1 MESSI
6 IYEKHVYV
14 KDSKDSKAVKK
25 FVILE
30 TKKEKFEYPKYLFYF
45 FDMSEKRK
53 MPIQRDVRPFNDIKL
68 AKKTLDQYIKK
79 NIKKGW
85 EKIF

>member
-1 MESSI
+1 
-6 IYEKHVYV
+6 
-14 KDSKDSKAVKK
+14 
-25 FVILE
+25 
-30 TKKEKFEYPKYLFYF
+30 
-45 FDMSEKRK
+45 MSEKRK

-68 AKKTLDQYIKK
+68 TKKTLDQYIKK

>member
-1 MESSI
+1 
-6 IYEKHVYV
+6 
-14 KDSKDSKAVKK
+14 VKK

-30 TKKEKFEYPKYLFYF
+30 TKKEKFNYPRFLFYF

-53 MPIQRDVRPFNDIKL
+53 TPIQRDVRPFNELNL
-68 AKKTLDQYIKK
+68 AKKILVTYIEK

-85 EKIF
+85 EKI

>member
-6 IYEKHVYV
+6 INEKHVYV
-14 KDSKDSKAVKK
+14 KSSKDSKAVKK

-30 TKKEKFEYPKYLFYF
+30 TKKVEFEYPKYLFYF
-45 FDMSEKRK
+45 LDLSEKRK
-53 MPIQRDVRPFNDIKL
+53 TPIQRDVRPFNDIKL
-68 AKKTLDQYIKK
+68 AKETLNLYIEK

-85 EKIF
+85 EKI

>member
-6 IYEKHVYV
+6 INEKHVYV
-14 KDSKDSKAVKK
+14 KNSKDSKAVKK

-30 TKKEKFEYPKYLFYF
+30 TKKVEFEYPKYLFYF
-45 FDMSEKRK
+45 LDMSEKRK
-53 MPIQRDVRPFNDIKL
+53 TPIQRDVRPFNDINL
-68 AKKTLDQYIKK
+68 AKKILVTYIEK

-85 EKIF
+85 EKI